1 MNRAMNSL
9 WYKYKGTNPALWHKP
24 GQTQYL
30 VLTSGRCRGAPRR
43 DLRGW
48 LTCAGLVWLLQR
60 RVSFYSARC
69 HVAFYSAQCHVAP
82 SSSPRTLLCHT
93 TSPRGKL
100 AALLQCCKIAAGM
113 SDTRI
118 NLVQLINYGDGEYE
132 TLLKIAERAVADG
145 MSAIM
150 AQAPGS
156 PPFRASLGL
165 SFEQFYACEN
175 LFRHVLLRLCKASER
190 DSRSTEEGLSQEA
203 RDFARINDFVNKIA
217 LELTLHVDSAVAGIL
232 LAGNTYNDEDVDW
245 AGICTQVAHARMAGA
260 EFTGGLESMG
270 LEAMQLMM

>member
-1 MNRAMNSL
+1 MPGATWRSIVPNAT
-9 WYKYKGTNPALWHKP
+9 WHPVAALGP
-24 GQTQYL
+24 
-30 VLTSGRCRGAPRR
+30 
-43 DLRGW
+43 
-48 LTCAGLVWLLQR
+48 
-60 RVSFYSARC
+60 YS
-69 HVAFYSAQCHVAP
+69 V
-82 SSSPRTLLCHT
+82 TLLLHVENWVT
-93 TSPRGKL
+93 RVKSTYRVYYATWKGKFL
-100 AALLQCCKIAAGM
+100 HNAAALLQCCKIAAGM